1 MLVSVVISSQNLYHT
16 PTSDIMKFA
25 RRFTRIFLII
35 ALLLAGHVVTLK
47 VSAFDNL
54 PADYDGSMMP
64 YNFTANDTVILGND
78 TLKPVF
84 VSYVAR
90 HGARYLSSADKI
102 NRLKALLTDQAA
114 KGNLTPAG
122 TSFLERIT
130 QVDTA
135 SAVKWGRL
143 SPLGIYEEQRLGTQM
158 GNLLPQLLK
167 QGKIR
172 AISTSKPRVVFSM
185 YQFLHALQR
194 ENPQLVLST
203 LSGGAAD
210 DLLRCFDSDPAY
222 KSYRATVT
230 ESEGYRNF
238 FDTNVPQSPAVRLF
252 VNPDFDFDAR
262 ATSMQMYEV
271 MQAFESSG
279 FPAPT
284 TEWMTPDEYRG
295 CWLTANLEHYL
306 RNSVN
311 NMSDI
316 AAIASRPLL
325 GKIIDDADNAL
336 EHPAISPRQHLKMN
350 AYFGHAETLMPLF
363 ALMKLPG
370 CYAVTDN
377 YNTLASQWQVEN
389 ITPLGANL
397 AVIFLQGSDGLYT
410 LLRLNGHYI
419 PYRDGAP
426 LIVSWPTLRSYW
438 QQLLS

>member
-1 MLVSVVISSQNLYHT
+1 
-16 PTSDIMKFA
+16 MKS
-25 RRFTRIFLII
+25 TRSLNRIIIIF
-35 ALLLAGHVVTLK
+35 ALLIAGHALTAK

-54 PADYDGSMMP
+54 PVDYDGSMMP
-64 YNFTANDTVILGND
+64 YNFTANDTIVLGGD

-90 HGARYLSSADKI
+90 HGARYLSSPDKVSH
-102 NRLKALLTDQAA
+102 LKTLLTEQAA

-122 TSFLERIT
+122 IDFMERMI
-130 QVDTA
+130 QIDTL

-143 SPLGIYEEQRLGTQM
+143 SPLGIYEEQRLGSQM
-158 GNLLPQLLK
+158 SHFLPQLLK

-172 AISTSKPRVVFSM
+172 AISTSKPRVVLSM
-185 YQFLHALQR
+185 YQFLHALEQA
-194 ENPQLVLST
+194 NTQLVLST
-203 LSGGAAD
+203 LSGGSAD
-210 DLLRCFDSDPAY
+210 DLLRCFDSNPDY
-222 KSYRATVT
+222 KSYRATIT
-230 ESEGYRNF
+230 RSDAYRNF
-238 FDTNVPQSPAVRLF
+238 FNIHVPQSPAMRLF

-262 ATSMQMYEV
+262 TTTMNMYEV

-279 FPAPT
+279 LPAPT
-284 TEWMTPDEYRG
+284 TEWMSPEEYRS
-295 CWLTANLEHYL
+295 CWLTENLEHYL

-311 NMSDI
+311 NISDI

-325 GKIIDDADNAL
+325 HKIIDDADNAL
-336 EHPAISPRQHLKMN
+336 EHPAISPRQQLKMN

-377 YNTLASQWQVEN
+377 YDNLDTQWQVEN

-397 AVIFLQGSDGLYT
+397 AVIFLKGSDGLYT
-410 LLRLNGHYI
+410 LIRLNGQYI

-438 QQLLS
+438 QQLL

>member
-1 MLVSVVISSQNLYHT
+1 M
-16 PTSDIMKFA
+16 TST
-25 RRFTRIFLII
+25 RFLNRLFLIV
-35 ALLLAGHVVTLK
+35 ALLLGGHLLTVK
-47 VSAFDNL
+47 VSAFDTL

-64 YNFTANDTVILGND
+64 YNFTANDTIVLGGD

-102 NRLKALLTDQAA
+102 NHLKGLLSDQAA

-122 TSFLERIT
+122 LSFMERIL
-130 QVDTA
+130 QVDSA
-135 SAVKWGRL
+135 SEVKWGRL

-158 GNLLPQLLK
+158 SNTLPQLLK

-185 YQFLHALQR
+185 YQFLHAIER

-203 LSGGAAD
+203 LSGGTAD
-210 DLLRCFDSDPAY
+210 DLLRCFDSNPAY

-230 ESEGYRNF
+230 DSEGYRSF
-238 FDTNVPQSPAVRLF
+238 FDTHVPQSPAMRLF

-262 ATSMQMYEV
+262 ATSMEMYEI

-284 TEWMTPDEYRG
+284 TEWMSPDEYRS

-306 RNSVN
+306 KNSVN
-311 NMSDI
+311 PTTDI
-316 AAIASRPLL
+316 AAVASRPLL
-325 GKIIDDADNAL
+325 EKIIDDADNAL
-336 EHPAISPRQHLKMN
+336 QHPAISPRQQIKMN

-370 CYAVTDN
+370 CYAMTDN
-377 YNTLASQWQVEN
+377 YDNLASQWQVEK

-426 LIVSWPTLRSYW
+426 LLVSWPTLRTYW
-438 QQLLS
+438 QSL